1 LRRSKLLR
9 GSRQRSAQHY
19 ERKMKSHE
27 HLLES
32 VERNSEVYHN
42 QSPTLAILL
51 ASHPSLRYT

>member
-1 LRRSKLLR
+1 
-9 GSRQRSAQHY
+9 
-19 ERKMKSHE
+19 MKSHE